1 MLQYTKIKPRVYVET
16 TVVSYLVAR
25 PSRNAIVESRQRA
38 TRQLWEEYSDRF
50 EFVISNIVLSEAR
63 EGDSIPVQKRLE
75 VLADLTVLDMP
86 IEAVLL
92 VQNLIDAGAV
102 PPDSLPDAEHIA
114 IATVNNVEYFVS
126 WNYKH
131 IVNETKRNLINEI
144 CQNAG
149 FEPIILCTPTD
160 LMEAIHVK
168 EKPDPRTDPVLEECY
183 RIKEAFAA
191 KFNSA
196 QELHDYLVAE
206 TKKNKALGWKYL
218 PPPPPRIKED
228 SREREA

>member
-1 MLQYTKIKPRVYVET
+1 MLQYTDIKPKVYVET

-38 TRQLWEEYSDRF
+38 TRQLWEDYSDRF

-63 EGDSIPVQKRLE
+63 EGDSIAVQKRLE
-75 VLADLTVLDMP
+75 VLEGLTVLDMP
-86 IEAVLL
+86 TEAVLL

-102 PPDSLPDAEHIA
+102 PQHSLPDAEHIA
-114 IATVNNVEYFVS
+114 VATVNNVEYLVS

-131 IVNETKRNLINEI
+131 IVNETKRNVIKEV

-149 FEPIILCTPTD
+149 FEPTILCTPTE
-160 LMEAIHVK
+160 LMEEIHVK
-168 EKPDPRTDPVLEECY
+168 EKPDTRIDPVLEECY
-183 RIKEAFAA
+183 RMKEAFAA
-191 KFNSA
+191 KFNSV
-196 QELHDYLVAE
+196 QELHNYLVSE

-218 PPPPPRIKED
+218 PPPPLRIKED
-228 SREREA
+228 SPEIET